1 MKQSKLVF
9 PAVMLSGILG
19 VTLTPGWSQTKG
31 GSSGSSG
38 SQTDQGSPS
47 SGSSG
52 MKSSDTGKTRS
63 SDTDKGTSSGAESSA
78 KGSQGQWAKED
89 IKKVQEALKEKGQ
102 DPGPA
107 DGVMGAQT
115 QKALRAFQSKN
126 GLKATGR
133 LDAETAKAL
142 GVEGGS
148 ASSMGSSGGSSST
161 GSSAGSSS
169 RGSSSMEKGS
179 SSKGSGSSA
188 TGSDSSSK
196 DK

>member
-19 VTLTPGWSQTKG
+19 LTLTPGWSQTKSG
-31 GSSGSSG
+31 GSSGSAGSG
-38 SQTDQGSPS
+38 SSQTEQGSPS
-47 SGSSG
+47 SSSQT
-52 MKSSDTGKTRS
+52 KSSDTGKMKS
-63 SDTDKGTSSGAESSA
+63 SKGMESGAESSA

-107 DGVMGAQT
+107 DGVLGAQT
-115 QKALRAFQSKN
+115 QKALRAFQSAN
-126 GLKATGR
+126 GLKSTGR

-148 ASSMGSSGGSSST
+148 SSSMGSSRSPSSGSS
-161 GSSAGSSS
+161 
-169 RGSSSMEKGS
+169 GSSSMEKGS
-179 SSKGSGSSA
+179 SSKGSSGSA
-188 TGSDSSSK
+188 TGDSSSK
-196 DK
+196 NK

>member
-133 LDAETAKAL
+133 LDAETAKLLLDRAL
-142 GVEGGS
+142 AFARAERIGVIQVTHKVPIHPRVTRLYV
-148 ASSMGSSGGSSST
+148 M
-161 GSSAGSSS
+161 
-169 RGSSSMEKGS
+169 
-179 SSKGSGSSA
+179 
-188 TGSDSSSK
+188 SD
-196 DK
+196 D

>member
-19 VTLTPGWSQTKG
+19 LTLTPGWSQTKSG
-31 GSSGSSG
+31 GSSGAAGSG
-38 SQTDQGSPS
+38 SSQTEQGSPS
-47 SGSSG
+47 SSSQT
-52 MKSSDTGKTRS
+52 KSSDTGKMKS
-63 SDTDKGTSSGAESSA
+63 SKGMESGAESSA

-107 DGVMGAQT
+107 DGVLGAQT
-115 QKALRAFQSKN
+115 QKALRAFQSAN
-126 GLKATGR
+126 GLKSTGR

-142 GVEGGS
+142 GVEGGAS
-148 ASSMGSSGGSSST
+148 SSMGSSRSPSST
-161 GSSAGSSS
+161 GSSP
-169 RGSSSMEKGS
+169 GSSSMEKGS
-179 SSKGSGSSA
+179 SSKGSSSSA
-188 TGSDSSSK
+188 TGDSSSK